1 MPRLGPRLVVSAI
14 GSGAGKTTFATGLMA
29 ALRHRGLRVGS
40 AKVGPDFID
49 PGYHAVATGRPGR
62 TLDAWLAGEELL
74 APLAASAGQDVD
86 ILVVEGVMGMF
97 DGSGQPGV
105 DGSTGDVSRRLGAPV
120 ILVVDVWAMAQSV
133 AAVVHGFRT
142 YSPDV
147 QVAGVV
153 LNRVAGEGHATL
165 CKEALAPLGVPVLG
179 EIPRDD
185 GLEWRERHLG
195 LVPVA
200 EQRSEVEKAVDRI
213 AAIVAAHCDLDTLV
227 RIARDAEEVS
237 VAALPEARPMGAAR
251 VGVAAG
257 PAFNFVYPEN
267 MALLEQAGAELLPF
281 DPLVDRSLPQGCGAL
296 YFGGGFPE
304 VFAAELAGNIPLKEQ
319 VAAAVAIGVPTWAE
333 CGGLLWLCEAL
344 DELPMVGAI
353 PARASMTDRLTIGY
367 RTAVTTVDSPL
378 GPKGTRLRGHEFHR
392 STTDPPGEALE
403 LSDRFSTG
411 TGGYASATLFAS
423 YLHQHLAATP
433 DVVERFVATAV
444 KGKVAAPH

>member
-1 MPRLGPRLVVSAI
+1 MPRLGPRLVVSGI

-29 ALRHRGLRVGS
+29 ALRNRGLHVGS

-62 TLDAWLAGEELL
+62 TLDAWLSGEELL

-86 ILVVEGVMGMF
+86 VLVVEGVMGMF

-105 DGSTGDVSRRLGAPV
+105 DGSTGDVARRLGAPV

-133 AAVVHGFRT
+133 AAVVHGFR
-142 YSPDV
+142 SFNPEV
-147 QVAGVV
+147 HVAGVV

-165 CKEALAPLGVPVLG
+165 CQEALAPLGLPVLG
-179 EIPRDD
+179 DIPRDD
-185 GLEWRERHLG
+185 RLEWRERHLG

-200 EQRSEVEKAVDRI
+200 EHRSEVEKAVDRI
-213 AAIVAAHCDLDTLV
+213 ATIVAAHCDLDALV
-227 RIARDAEEVS
+227 RIARDAEERS
-237 VAALPEARPMGAAR
+237 VAGLPEARSVGSVR
-251 VGVAAG
+251 VGVASG
-257 PAFNFVYPEN
+257 PAFDFVYPEN
-267 MALLEQAGAELLPF
+267 LALLEQAGAEVLPF
-281 DPLVDRSLPQGCGAL
+281 DPLVDPSLPERCGAL

-304 VFAAELAGNIPLKEQ
+304 VFAAELAENNPLKGQ
-319 VAAAVAIGVPTWAE
+319 VAAALSNGVPTWAE

-344 DELPMVGAI
+344 GEFPMVGTI
-353 PARASMTDRLTIGY
+353 PARASMTERLTIGY

-392 STTDPPGEALE
+392 SITDPPGDALE
-403 LSDRFSTG
+403 LSDRFATG
-411 TGGYASATLFAS
+411 TAGYATETLFAS

-444 KGKVAAPH
+444 NRRVPASR

>member
-1 MPRLGPRLVVSAI
+1 VARLGSRLVVSGI
-14 GSGAGKTTFATGLMA
+14 GSGVGKTTFATGLMA
-29 ALRHRGLRVGS
+29 ALRHRGLRIAS

-62 TLDAWLAGEELL
+62 TLDAWLSGEELL

-105 DGSTGDVSRRLGAPV
+105 DGSTADVARRLGAPV
-120 ILVVDVWAMAQSV
+120 VLVVDVWAMAQSV

-142 YSPDV
+142 FSPDV
-147 QVAGVV
+147 HVAGVV

-179 EIPRDD
+179 EIPRDE

-200 EQRSEVEKAVDRI
+200 EQRDDVAKAVDRI
-213 AAIVAAHCDLDTLV
+213 AAIVTAHCDLEALV
-227 RIARDAEEVS
+227 AVARGAEART
-237 VAALPEARPMGAAR
+237 VAPLPEARRVGRAR
-251 VGVAAG
+251 VGLAAG

-267 MALLEQAGAELLPF
+267 LALLEQAGAELLPF
-281 DPLVDRSLPQGCGAL
+281 DPLVDRSLPDGCSAL

-304 VFAAELAGNIPLKEQ
+304 VFGAELADNHSLKGH
-319 VAAAVAIGVPTWAE
+319 VAAAVSSGVTTWAE
-333 CGGLLWLCEAL
+333 CGGLLWLCETL
-344 DELPMVGAI
+344 DDLPMVGAVR
-353 PARASMTDRLTIGY
+353 ARASMTERLTIGY
-367 RTAVTTVDSPL
+367 RTAVTAVESPL

-392 STTDPPGEALE
+392 STTDPSGDALE
-403 LSDRFSTG
+403 LSDRFG
-411 TGGYASATLFAS
+411 AGPAGFATATMIAS
-423 YLHQHLAATP
+423 YLHQHLASTP
-433 DVVERFVATAV
+433 EVVERFVATAV
-444 KGKVAAPH
+444 QQGTAAPR